1 MKQQPANLYPPLP
14 DVPGSERRCG
24 VEIEFSG
31 LTEDAAADLAA
42 STLGGT
48 VVESGHRAFEV
59 RDTSIG
65 TLKVELDTAL
75 RKAKARPLIEM
86 GLDLARRVVPV
97 EIITPPLAT
106 DQMPELDRL
115 RAALRDDGAQGSRD
129 GLFFG
134 FGVHLNPE
142 LPQDPIRTA
151 RICLAYGLL
160 EDWLHQTHP
169 VDTMRR
175 VLPFVSPWP
184 HALVDALVNEPDA
197 SLLGLFSIYA
207 DHTQTRNHGLDLM
220 PIFKHLHPDRFD
232 VVVPGATSVSARP
245 AFHYRLP
252 DCRID
257 EADWSMAVPWQG
269 WMEVERLADT
279 PELLWS
285 LCDDWQAFR
294 YTTGVLWGEP
304 RSEWAAQVAL
314 RMGDGGQ
321 KTAA

>member
-1 MKQQPANLYPPLP
+1 MKHQPAIPYPTFP
-14 DVPGSERRCG
+14 DPAGSERRCG

-31 LTEDAAADLAA
+31 LIEDDAAELAA
-42 STLGGT
+42 RTLGGK
-48 VVESGHRAFEV
+48 VVEIGHRTYEV

-65 TLKVELDTAL
+65 TLRVELDTAL

-86 GLDLARRVVPV
+86 GLDLARRVIPV
-97 EIITPPLAT
+97 EVITPPLT
-106 DQMPELDRL
+106 PEQMPQLDRL
-115 RAALRDDGAQGSRD
+115 RRAYRAAGAQGSRD

-142 LPQDPIRTA
+142 MPQDPVRTA
-151 RICLAYGLL
+151 RIVLAYALL
-160 EDWLHQTHP
+160 EDWLHHAHP
-169 VDTMRR
+169 VDTTRR

-184 HALVDALVNEPDA
+184 HSLVDALVNEPDA
-197 SLLGLFSIYA
+197 SLLDLFSIYA

-220 PIFKHLHPDRFD
+220 PVFKHLHPDRFD
-232 VVVPGATSVSARP
+232 VVVPNATAVSARP

-257 EADWSMAVPWQG
+257 EADWSLAVPWEG
-269 WMEVERLADT
+269 WMHIEHLADT
-279 PELLWS
+279 PDLLVA

-294 YTTGVLWGEP
+294 YTTGILWGEP
-304 RSEWAAQVAL
+304 RNEWAAQVAL
-314 RMGDGGQ
+314 RLGDEGQ